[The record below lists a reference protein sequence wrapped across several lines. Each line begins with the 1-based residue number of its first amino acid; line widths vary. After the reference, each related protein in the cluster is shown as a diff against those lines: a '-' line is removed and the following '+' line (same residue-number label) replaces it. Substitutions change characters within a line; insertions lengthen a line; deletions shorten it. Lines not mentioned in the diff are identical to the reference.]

1 LVGTLAAAVGLALLT
16 AVLVP
21 LRDDVSLASVV
32 LLYLVL
38 VVAVAVGGGLWLA
51 LIVAVVSDL
60 LVNFFFVP
68 PFHTFAVAQPDH
80 VITLL
85 VYVATATA
93 VSIALDLAA
102 RQRAAAARSGVE
114 AALLARI
121 TAEPIGERSLD
132 VLLEHVR
139 DTLHM
144 TTAAVV
150 ESGPDGDHVVAV
162 AGPPPTTSPTLSV
175 PADAD
180 GRSASSRAGAD
191 GRSASSRAGADG
203 RSAGSPAGAGLR
215 LVVDGPAIIG
225 ADPRLLRRLAAAAA
239 RTVQAQRLA
248 VEAARAREL
257 AEIDRLR
264 AALLAAVGHDLRTP
278 LAGIKAGVSSLRDPD
293 LALTE
298 EQRQELLATVDE
310 STDRM
315 DALVENLLGQSRLQ
329 AGALSVSLR
338 PVALEEVLLHL
349 PSTVEVDVP
358 DDLPLALA
366 DPGLLERVVAN
377 LISNAIRVSP
387 VVLVRGRVQGS
398 SLVLSVVDRG
408 PGIPANERERAFAPF
423 VGGGQPAGPSSS
435 TQLESAGPG
444 SLGGGTGLGLAI
456 AKGFTEAM
464 GGRIE
469 ATDTP
474 GGGLTM
480 TVRLPVAPLAG
491 EPGDPP

>member
-1 LVGTLAAAVGLALLT
+1 VTRPARLLVGSLTGALGLALLT
-16 AVLVP
+16 VVLVP
-21 LRDDVSLASVV
+21 VRDDLSLASVV
-32 LLYLVL
+32 LLYLVA
-38 VVAVAVGGGLWLA
+38 VVAVAVAGGLWFALA
-51 LIVAVVSDL
+51 AAVASDL

-68 PFHTFAVAQPDH
+68 PFHTFSVARPDH
-80 VITLL
+80 LITLL
-85 VYVATATA
+85 VYVGAAAA
-93 VSIALDLAA
+93 VSVAVDLAA
-102 RQRAAAARSGVE
+102 RQRAAAARSGIE

-121 TAEPIGERSLD
+121 TAEPIGDRSLD

-144 TTAAVV
+144 SSAAVV
-150 ESGPDGDHVVAV
+150 ESLPGGDRVIAV
-162 AGPPPTTSPTLSV
+162 AGPPPSPTPTLSV
-175 PADAD
+175 PAD
-180 GRSASSRAGAD
+180 GN
-191 GRSASSRAGADG
+191 
-203 RSAGSPAGAGLR
+203 LR

-239 RTVQAQRLA
+239 RTAQAQRLA

-298 EQRQELLATVDE
+298 DQQQELLATVDE

-315 DALVENLLGQSRLQ
+315 DALVENLLAQSRLQ
-329 AGALSVSLR
+329 AGALSVTVR

-349 PSTVEVDVP
+349 PSTVDVDVP

-377 LISNAIRVSP
+377 LVANALRFSP
-387 VVLVRGRVQGS
+387 EVLVRGRALGAE
-398 SLVLSVVDRG
+398 LGLAVVDHG
-408 PGIPANERERAFAPF
+408 PGIPADIRDRAFAPF
-423 VGGGQPAGPSSS
+423 VGEAGSSDAQVG
-435 TQLESAGPG
+435 T
-444 SLGGGTGLGLAI
+444 TGLGLTI
-456 AKGFTEAM
+456 ARGFTEAM
-464 GGRIE
+464 GGRIA

-474 GGGLTM
+474 GGGLTV
-480 TVRLPVAPLAG
+480 TVTLPVAASAG
-491 EPGDPP
+491 PGAPTEAPTDPASPTDPGAPTGPAPP

>member
-1 LVGTLAAAVGLALLT
+1 VTTWARLLVGTLAAAVGLALLT
-16 AVLVP
+16 VVLVP

-38 VVAVAVGGGLWLA
+38 VVAVAVAGGPWLA
-51 LIVAVVSDL
+51 LIVAVASDL
-60 LVNFFFVP
+60 VVNFFFVP
-68 PFHTFAVAQPDH
+68 PFHTFAVSRSDH

-85 VYVATATA
+85 VYVAAAAT

-121 TAEPIGERSLD
+121 TAEPIGESSAS

-150 ESGPDGDHVVAV
+150 ESGPGGDRVVAV
-162 AGPPPTTSPTLSV
+162 AGPPPSSSPSLSV
-175 PADAD
+175 A
-180 GRSASSRAGAD
+180 AG
-191 GRSASSRAGADG
+191 G
-203 RSAGSPAGAGLR
+203 GLR

-225 ADPRLLRRLAAAAA
+225 ADRRLLRRLAAAAA

-293 LALTE
+293 LTLTE
-298 EQRQELLATVDE
+298 EQKQELLATVDE

-315 DALVENLLGQSRLQ
+315 DALVENLLAQSRLQ

-366 DPGLLERVVAN
+366 DPGLFERVVAN
-377 LISNAIRVSP
+377 LVSNAVRVSP

-398 SLVLSVVDRG
+398 SLALSVVDHG
-408 PGIPANERERAFAPF
+408 PGIPAHERERAFAPF
-423 VGGGQPAGPSSS
+423 AGTGQP
-435 TQLESAGPG
+435 PG
-444 SLGGGTGLGLAI
+444 SVLGSDPGRLGGGTGLGLAI
-456 AKGFTEAM
+456 ARGFTEAM

-480 TVRLPVAPLAG
+480 TVTLPVAPLASD
-491 EPGDPP
+491 PGDPP